1 MSKLLTTGEMI
12 DTLKAEESA
21 LAYTFEGHEI
31 PRMKITKNDTHS
43 IMIIQPWKVLD
54 INGFTIALKWRIL
67 PKYVSFDEAM
77 KFLKEDKTL
86 IYHINNSYCIEVNN
100 YTNLGIFEDSG
111 VTFKEMILGNWTVK
125 GESK

>member
-1 MSKLLTTGEMI
+1 MSKFITTGEMI
-12 DTLKAEESA
+12 DRLKVGEVAETYGGFKVMKHKGGSITWIYDGHDPHNYLKINMVA
-21 LAYTFEGHEI
+21 LDF
-31 PRMKITKNDTHS
+31 
-43 IMIIQPWKVLD
+43 
-54 INGFTIALKWRIL
+54 KWRIL
-67 PKYVSFDEAM
+67 PKYVSFDEAI

>member
-12 DTLKAEESA
+12 DRLKVEESA

-31 PRMKITKNDTHS
+31 PRMKITKNDAHS
-43 IMIIQPWKVLD
+43 IMIIQPWEVLD
-54 INGFTIALKWRIL
+54 INGFTLALKWRIL
-67 PKYVSFDEAM
+67 PNYLSFEEVRQA
-77 KFLKEDKTL
+77 LKEDKTV
-86 IYHINNSYCIEVNN
+86 IYHINNSNFIEVNN
-100 YTNLGIFEDSG
+100 YTNIGILN